1 MPKNCEMCGI
11 DLASEG
17 IKDLLPFCHT
27 CYVER
32 NPQVIDYLKELKE
45 WGACGACGEWN
56 NGEHNCSEEVSN
68 A

>member
-32 NPQVIDYLKELKE
+32 NPQVIDYLKELEK
-45 WGACGACGEWN
+45 WG
-56 NGEHNCSEEVSN
+56 SN